1 MGCLIEKS
9 GCCKGRNVYVTK
21 QLQGEVIKGAMWH
34 LSNTTT
40 TASLPHSFPPSQSLL
55 SQPDGNYYY
64 ANSHTRC
71 ICRPSTHNHT
81 HIKHHVSRT
90 EATESIFTRQESAC
104 SPLNKAGQVGS
115 GEDLSAN
122 LEFYGVAFRGCLRR
136 NQ

>member
-1 MGCLIEKS
+1 MLQREKCLRDE
-9 GCCKGRNVYVTK
+9 
-21 QLQGEVIKGAMWH
+21 
-34 LSNTTT
+34 T
-40 TASLPHSFPPSQSLL
+40 TARRGYKRRYVASIQHHHHRLSPSLLPSLPIPPLTTGRQ
-55 SQPDGNYYY
+55 YYY